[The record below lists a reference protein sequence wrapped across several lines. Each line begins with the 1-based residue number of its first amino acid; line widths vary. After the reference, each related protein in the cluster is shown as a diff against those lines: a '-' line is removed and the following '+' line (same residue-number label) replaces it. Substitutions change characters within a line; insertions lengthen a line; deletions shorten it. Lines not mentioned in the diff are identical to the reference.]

1 MPLGERGCCFNCAGG
16 PWRST
21 LAGQPRVP
29 CTHVCRP
36 GVSRTGPSAQE
47 NLRLLLRLPPPP
59 APLGSSE
66 PRRTG
71 FPQRTAC
78 PRQPSRSAHTHGD
91 PTPASTLTRGLC
103 PAPAVPHFFPWE
115 CAGQNPKGTHTELKT
130 DAVRCFVP
138 VMAARQSRKPICS
151 PCSRPQVPGHL
162 SCSSQ
167 VARLCW

>member
-1 MPLGERGCCFNCAGG
+1 MLFQLCRRPPGG
-16 PWRST
+16 PHWLGSLVSPVHT
-21 LAGQPRVP
+21 CVGLGSAGLARVHRRICGSSSGSP
-29 CTHVCRP
+29 
-36 GVSRTGPSAQE
+36 Q
-47 NLRLLLRLPPPP
+47 PP
-59 APLGSSE
+59 ASLGSSE
-66 PRRTG
+66 PRRMG

-103 PAPAVPHFFPWE
+103 PAPAEPHFFPWE

-130 DAVRCFVP
+130 DAVRCFVL

-151 PCSRPQVPGHL
+151 LCSRPQVPGHL

-167 VARLCW
+167 VAQLCW

>member
-1 MPLGERGCCFNCAGG
+1 MQAAPGG
-16 PWRST
+16 PRWLGSLVSPVHT
-21 LAGQPRVP
+21 CVGLGSAGLARVHRRICGSSSGSP
-29 CTHVCRP
+29 HP
-36 GVSRTGPSAQE
+36 Q
-47 NLRLLLRLPPPP
+47 LLLD
-59 APLGSSE
+59 
-66 PRRTG
+66 
-71 FPQRTAC
+71 PQSQGGRASL
-78 PRQPSRSAHTHGD
+78 RGLHAHASLQEALTLMVT
-91 PTPASTLTRGLC
+91 PPASTLTRGLC

-162 SCSSQ
+162 SCSLQ